1 MIIEFNHSRRV
12 SHHQTK
18 HTSHVVNMYLLYS
31 LQTNH
36 SKLILQPL
44 HAACKEAVE
53 TVKLRPQIF
62 SHYMSSIYQRII
74 TDSGFLYI

>member
-1 MIIEFNHSRRV
+1 
-12 SHHQTK
+12 
-18 HTSHVVNMYLLYS
+18 MYLLYS

-53 TVKLRPQIF
+53 TVDFYVFENGTYCLTPNA
-62 SHYMSSIYQRII
+62 HN
-74 TDSGFLYI
+74 L